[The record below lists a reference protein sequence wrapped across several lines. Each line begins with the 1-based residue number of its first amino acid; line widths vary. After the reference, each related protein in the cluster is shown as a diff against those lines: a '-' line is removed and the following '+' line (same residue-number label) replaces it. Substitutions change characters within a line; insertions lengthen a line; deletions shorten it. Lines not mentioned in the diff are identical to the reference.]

1 MDVYFFKPDEYERLY
16 NCSSYSVDQIPLE
29 KRKHEWL
36 GIFFFSMSAIYEIL
50 YIPCM
55 FSIWKRMRNS
65 HCYKIMFCIGVIDML
80 TLLCNGLLTGYLGYY
95 GYVFCSSPKLI
106 YFFGAYGLG
115 CWCAESTM
123 ETVLAINRC
132 AELWSDEL
140 AHKWFNGKKMIL
152 WLGIPTIYGIL
163 MSLCTRPLIFSG
175 IYFSW
180 FFNPHVDYI
189 DDTNGIYENIIHTI
203 HNNIILVMLVVTYVA
218 FYLILLARS
227 KGRNQSS
234 DTHSFSE
241 KMIFVQVLLI
251 SLINATAASIY
262 VYMQYFHVNEMLIII
277 AQLAWVNAHGIPPVI
292 YLTMNKSI
300 QRDCLLM
307 YKQMIGKPVSTIYPM
322 TAGSHAPPLF
332 SRHATGQ
339 PSTINPQNIQK
350 LGVENLAK
358 TNDIANPDE

>member
-16 NCSSYSVDQIPLE
+16 NCSSYSIDQIPLE

-140 AHKWFNGKKMIL
+140 AHKWFN
-152 WLGIPTIYGIL
+152 
-163 MSLCTRPLIFSG
+163 
-175 IYFSW
+175 
-180 FFNPHVDYI
+180 
-189 DDTNGIYENIIHTI
+189 
-203 HNNIILVMLVVTYVA
+203 
-218 FYLILLARS
+218 
-227 KGRNQSS
+227 
-234 DTHSFSE
+234 
-241 KMIFVQVLLI
+241 VLLI

-277 AQLAWVNAHGIPPVI
+277 AQLAWVNAHDQSLSGLI
-292 YLTMNKSI
+292 
-300 QRDCLLM
+300 
-307 YKQMIGKPVSTIYPM
+307 
-322 TAGSHAPPLF
+322 
-332 SRHATGQ
+332 
-339 PSTINPQNIQK
+339 
-350 LGVENLAK
+350 
-358 TNDIANPDE
+358 